1 MIETQEAVENLDAI
15 LEVPGISGVYIG
27 PSDLGFSYGLKPV
40 LDREEPQIFAI
51 YDKVLADP
59 LTRPFFAGVDMEAQ
73 ARKQVAF
80 MTYAFGGPVA
90 QRGRD
95 LRAAHAHLVRD
106 QGLDDRHF
114 DAVTAHLSATLDE
127 LGVDPALKTEVL
139 SIVGGT
145 RSEVLDR

>member
-1 MIETQEAVENLDAI
+1 MVAETSLYDRLGGEIAIMAAV
-15 LEVPGISGVYIG
+15 
-27 PSDLGFSYGLKPV
+27 DLF
-40 LDREEPQIFAI
+40 

-59 LTRPFFAGVDMEAQ
+59 LTRPFFEGIDMAAQ

-106 QGLDDRHF
+106 QGLGDHHF
-114 DAVTAHLSATLDE
+114 DAVATHLSSTLDE
-127 LGVDPALKTEVL
+127 LGIDPSLKNEVL